1 MNRNAFSLLAGG
13 ILCAALP
20 ASAHHS
26 FAAEYDAQKPIKI
39 TGTVTKVEWMNPHI
53 YYYVDSKDDSGKVTN
68 FAVEGGTP
76 NQLYRQGWRKD
87 SLRIGDTITVSGF
100 RAKNGSNHVNGRMV
114 ILADGTRVF
123 GGSADDGGPGA
134 EGYGGSGRKGER

>member
-13 ILCAALP
+13 LLCAALP

-53 YYYVDSKDDSGKVTN
+53 WVYLDVKDESG
-68 FAVEGGTP
+68 AVEHWQCEGGAP
-76 NQLYRQGWRKD
+76 NGLTRQGWGRQ
-87 SLRIGDTITVSGF
+87 SLKNGDEILIEGF
-100 RAKNGSNHVNGRMV
+100 RAK
-114 ILADGTRVF
+114 DGTNTCNSRTVKLPDGRRVF
-123 GGSADDGGPGA
+123 AGAAEDGGPA
-134 EGYGGSGRKGER
+134 ARQSKQ